1 VLADVAGCLACPL
14 CGADLTADENSLS
27 CVAGHT
33 FDIARHGYASLLA
46 GDAHTGTA
54 DTLEMTDARD
64 AFLGSGHY
72 GPIVDAVS
80 DAVADATGDVPGCV
94 VDVGAGTGYYLA
106 RVLSRSPERA
116 GLALD
121 ISKFAMRKAARA
133 HPRMG
138 AAVCDAWRSLPVRT
152 GAATAVLNVFAPR
165 NASEFARIL
174 HPAGVLVVVTP
185 TIRHLQELIVPLG
198 LLSVDEDKAQRLE
211 EKFAE
216 RFERVAVAEVEG
228 VMELSHDETVAVAGM
243 GPSAWHAKGTT
254 LETRVEAL
262 EAPVTATFSVVVGTY
277 RAL

>member
-1 VLADVAGCLACPL
+1 VLADIAGCLACPL
-14 CGADLTADENSLS
+14 CGADLVADANSLS
-27 CVAGHT
+27 CATGHT

-54 DTLEMTDARD
+54 DTQEMTDARD

-72 GPIVDAVS
+72 GPIADAVS
-80 DAVADATGDVPGCV
+80 DAVYVTAGEVHGCV

-106 RVLSRSPERA
+106 RVLDRLPEHG

-138 AAVCDAWRSLPVRT
+138 AAVCDAWRALPVRT
-152 GAATAVLNVFAPR
+152 GVATAVLNVFAPR

-174 HPAGVLVVVTP
+174 HPDGVLVVVTP
-185 TIRHLQELIVPLG
+185 TTRHLQELIAPLG

-211 EKFAE
+211 EKFSE
-216 RFERVAVAEVEG
+216 RFERVASAEIEG
-228 VMELSHDETVAVAGM
+228 VMALSREETVAVAGM

-254 LETRVEAL
+254 LETRVAAL
-262 EAPVTATFSVVVGTY
+262 KEPVNATFSVVVGTY